1 MEGTSPGMLV
11 ERAPGSVRPSR
22 YRFMPLVMIAAL
34 VIGLAAGA
42 LLSWLVLR
50 PALAERAA
58 VRTSLVE
65 RTAEVEHVRAELAGA
80 VAQRAE
86 AQADAAAAHARLTTL
101 EERLPETVK
110 SISADTLNASRD
122 AFLAQAGE
130 RVEKTLQ
137 PVQQRLADLRKL
149 VDETETRRVE
159 EGGRLTAQLELLA
172 AGTRSLAVALG
183 STQTRGRWGEI
194 QLERILDFVG
204 MQEGVDFTRQAGHEG
219 GRPDVVVHLP
229 GGKNVVIDSKAPFD
243 AFERAAAAVT
253 EEERTAALAE
263 FSRRVRAHVQELG
276 RKGYWAHVTP
286 SPDFTFMFLPGDA
299 YLAAAEE
306 HDAELF
312 TYAYERGA
320 LLATPRT
327 IVVLLRTIRVA
338 WQNENASENAQAVL
352 AVAAELH
359 ERLAKLA
366 EHLSKVGRGLDSA
379 VKAYNQAVGSYGSRV
394 LVSARRLEGLAP
406 AKEPLDELPQVTEH
420 ASTTLQPAPLDVIS
434 RDANAA

>member
-1 MEGTSPGMLV
+1 MTIVALLIGLV
-11 ERAPGSVRPSR
+11 VGAGLVRLLLGSALGERADLRRELDERSTA
-22 YRFMPLVMIAAL
+22 IA
-34 VIGLAAGA
+34 
-42 LLSWLVLR
+42 
-50 PALAERAA
+50 
-58 VRTSLVE
+58 
-65 RTAEVEHVRAELAGA
+65 TARDEVGEARAET
-80 VAQRAE
+80 
-86 AQADAAAAHARLTTL
+86 AAARARLETI
-101 EERLPETVK
+101 EEKLPETVK
-110 SISADTLNASRD
+110 SISADTLAASRE

-137 PVQQRLADLRKL
+137 PVQQRLGDLKKL
-149 VDETETRRVE
+149 VDDAESRRQKD
-159 EGGRLTAQLELLA
+159 GGQLTAQLELLA

-204 MQEGVDFTRQAGHEG
+204 MQEGVDYTRQTGREG

-243 AFERAAAAVT
+243 AFERAAAAAT
-253 EEERTAALAE
+253 EEGRAAALTE
-263 FSRRVRAHVQELG
+263 FARRVRSHVQELG

-306 HDAELF
+306 HDHELF
-312 TYAYERGA
+312 SFAYERGV

-327 IVVLLRTIRVA
+327 IIVLLRTIRVA
-338 WQNENASENAQAVL
+338 WQNENASDNAQAVL

-359 ERLAKLA
+359 ERLGKLA
-366 EHLSKVGRGLDSA
+366 DHLAKVGRGLDSA

-406 AKEPLDELPQVTEH
+406 SKEALAELPEVTEH
-420 ASTTLQPAPLDVIS
+420 ASTLLEPAELEPPPDGAES
-434 RDANAA
+434 A

>member
-1 MEGTSPGMLV
+1 MTILAVLTGLV
-11 ERAPGSVRPSR
+11 
-22 YRFMPLVMIAAL
+22 
-34 VIGLAAGA
+34 AGA
-42 LLSWLVLR
+42 GFAWLLLR
-50 PALAERAA
+50 PALGEGPRLRLELDGRATALAAAQSELTAARAE
-58 VRTSLVE
+58 
-65 RTAEVEHVRAELAGA
+65 TAEAR
-80 VAQRAE
+80 
-86 AQADAAAAHARLTTL
+86 ADAAAAVARLETL
-101 EERLPETVK
+101 EEKLPETVR
-110 SISADTLNASRD
+110 SISAETLTASRE
-122 AFLAQAGE
+122 AFLAQAGD

-149 VDETETRRVE
+149 VDDTEVRRLE
-159 EGGRLTAQLELLA
+159 DGGRLSAQLELLA
-172 AGTRSLAVALG
+172 SGTRSLAVALG
-183 STQTRGRWGEI
+183 STQSRGRWGEI

-204 MQEGVDFTRQAGHEG
+204 MQDGVDYTRQTGREG

-243 AFERAAAAVT
+243 AFERASAAAT
-253 EEERTAALAE
+253 AEESEAALAE
-263 FSRRVRAHVQELG
+263 FSRRVRTHVQELG

-312 TYAYERGA
+312 AFAYERGV

-327 IVVLLRTIRVA
+327 IIVMLRTIRVA

-359 ERLAKLA
+359 ERLGKLA
-366 EHLSKVGRGLDSA
+366 DHLAKVGRGLDSA

-394 LVSARRLEGLAP
+394 LVSARRLEGLA
-406 AKEPLDELPQVTEH
+406 ASKEPLLELPEVTEH
-420 ASTTLQPAPLDVIS
+420 ASGVLQPAQLEVLP
-434 RDANAA
+434 RDAAA

>member
-1 MEGTSPGMLV
+1 MI
-11 ERAPGSVRPSR
+11 
-22 YRFMPLVMIAAL
+22 IAAVL
-34 VIGLAAGA
+34 IGLVAGA
-42 LLSWLVLR
+42 GLAWLLLR
-50 PALAERAA
+50 PALGERLVLRRELDQRAA
-58 VRTSLVE
+58 TLGAVQ
-65 RTAEVEHVRAELAGA
+65 AELSEAR
-80 VAQRAE
+80 AQAADAR
-86 AQADAAAAHARLTTL
+86 ADAAAAHARLETL
-101 EERLPETVK
+101 EEKLPETVK
-110 SISADTLNASRD
+110 SISADTLTASRE

-149 VDETETRRVE
+149 VDDTETRRLE
-159 EGGRLTAQLELLA
+159 DGGRLTAQLEVLA

-204 MQEGVDFTRQAGHEG
+204 MQDGIDFTRQTGREG

-243 AFERAAAAVT
+243 AFERAAAAAT
-253 EEERTAALAE
+253 EEEREAALAE
-263 FSRRVRAHVQELG
+263 FARRVRAHVQELG

-306 HDAELF
+306 HDPDLF
-312 TYAYERGA
+312 TFAYDRGV

-327 IVVLLRTIRVA
+327 IVVMLRTIRVA

-359 ERLAKLA
+359 DRLGKLA
-366 EHLSKVGRGLDSA
+366 DHLAKVGRGLDSA

-394 LVSARRLEGLAP
+394 LVSARRLEGLTASNETL
-406 AKEPLDELPQVTEH
+406 AELPEVTEH
-420 ASTTLQPAPLDVIS
+420 ASASLQSAQLEVIP
-434 RDANAA
+434 RGADAA